1 MNSSRDTVPYYI
13 ITLMMG
19 TLSVCAV
26 IGYLYFLNVSVV
38 EVVMRKDA
46 LRHSAALSAEIALL
60 ESAYI
65 DAQHTIAKR
74 IGDEGALAFEAR
86 KVFVKRDTTSVV
98 VLAP

>member
-1 MNSSRDTVPYYI
+1 MNSSRDTVPYCT
-13 ITLMMG
+13 ITIVMG
-19 TLSVCAV
+19 TISVCAI

-46 LRHSAALSAEIALL
+46 LRQSAALSAEIALL

-65 DAQHTIAKR
+65 DAQHTIAER
-74 IGDEGALAFEAR
+74 IGSDRTLAFEAN
-86 KVFVKRDTTSVV
+86 KVFVMRDQAAVV

>member
-1 MNSSRDTVPYYI
+1 MNSSRDTVPYYA
-13 ITLMMG
+13 ITLTMG
-19 TLSVCAV
+19 TVSVLAI

-46 LRHSAALSAEIALL
+46 LRQSSTLSADIALL

-74 IGDEGALAFEAR
+74 IGNEGALAFETH
-86 KVFVKRDTTSVV
+86 KVFVMRDTASVV